1 MADVFRAIAA
11 CGGAQ
16 LWANS
21 MSSYEFSRTACL
33 AGIEDPNAQVRA
45 AYARALGEIVT
56 ASMSSEDAKQ
66 SVSAAGS
73 KQKHQHAQEKA
84 LAGVI
89 EQCLVI
95 PFAEAAAQ
103 SHRAAC
109 TALAQAWVHHLFG
122 ARLACGTDEA
132 AFIEPALKPIDALR
146 AACIA
151 AGTNAEKSPFTSE
164 FELGLGIGGGE
175 RPHAQ
180 ACVLYIM
187 RAGVIEQL
195 GEGGQRLLL
204 ERVTAL
210 LRASEEAGGA
220 ALTPT
225 PVGIVALEVSTL
237 LTEALGEVGPEA
249 AAALEAAIA
258 AKLIGPLAS
267 LRVQA
272 ASALA
277 ALAVAE
283 PARAGRLMSLS
294 LSNLRSAAD
303 NVVDA
308 AAAGPDKSK
317 PLPGTPR
324 GPGSGRLKPEMNSL
338 HGWALASAALLA
350 ATPRLPLGVPSHY
363 IRVAVQL
370 AAALIEAPRTQ
381 FAAATCLERE
391 AGYIVLGPLCH
402 VALSEVLAVYK
413 DNTVLSLW
421 APALGPEAAAALDTM
436 FQSKEVSK
444 RDTRFLSF

>member
-11 CGGAQ
+11 AGGAQ
-16 LWANS
+16 LWTHS
-21 MSSYEFSRTACL
+21 MSSYEFSRNACL
-33 AGIEDPNAQVRA
+33 AGVEDPDAPVRA
-45 AYARALGEIVT
+45 AYARGLGEIVT
-56 ASMSSEDAKQ
+56 AAMSSEDAKH
-66 SVSAAGS
+66 SVAAAGA
-73 KQKHQHAQEKA
+73 KQKHQQAQEKA

-103 SHRAAC
+103 SNRPAC
-109 TALAQAWVHHLFG
+109 TALAQAWVHHLTG

-132 AFIEPALKPIDALR
+132 AFVEPALKPIDSLR
-146 AACIA
+146 AACLA
-151 AGTNAEKSPFTSE
+151 AGTNPEKSPFTSD

-204 ERVTAL
+204 ERVTSL
-210 LRASEEAGGA
+210 LRVSEEAGNA
-220 ALTPT
+220 PLSPT
-225 PVGIVALEVSTL
+225 PVGIVALEVAAL

-258 AKLIGPLAS
+258 SKLIGPHAS

-303 NVVDA
+303 QVVDA
-308 AAAGPDKSK
+308 SAAGPDKSR
-317 PLPGTPR
+317 PMPGTPR
-324 GPGSGRLKPEMNSL
+324 GPGSGRLKPEMNTL
-338 HGWALASAALLA
+338 HGWALGSAALVA

-391 AGYIVLGPLCH
+391 AGYILLGPLCH
-402 VALSEVLAVYK
+402 VALPEVLAAYK
-413 DNTVLSLW
+413 ETSVLSLW
-421 APALGPEAAAALDTM
+421 APALGPEAAALLDAM
-436 FQSKEVSK
+436 LQSKEVSQ
-444 RDTRFLSF
+444 S